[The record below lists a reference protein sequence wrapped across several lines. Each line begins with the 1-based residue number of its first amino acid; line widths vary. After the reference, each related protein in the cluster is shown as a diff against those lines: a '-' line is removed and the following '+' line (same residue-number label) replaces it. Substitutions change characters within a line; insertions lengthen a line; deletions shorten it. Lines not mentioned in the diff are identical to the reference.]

1 LADEDLRQR
10 GALLDDPGV
19 HRLDEPVPR
28 DEIRLEGQDADFD
41 AFFVYLNA
49 QLATNGMGATPLF
62 QPMPRGASVFP
73 PGRVGTFRD
82 GAHIPVGAPHWRRLW
97 LAWAPDGG
105 IAGHVDLRGRSEAL
119 AAAHRCLLGMGV
131 APGWRARGLGARLVA
146 EACAQAQALGL
157 AWIDLEVLAANAP
170 ARRLYARC
178 GFVQTGEIVDM
189 FRVDGTA
196 HAYVF
201 LSRRIGA

>member
-1 LADEDLRQR
+1 VSLA
-10 GALLDDPGV
+10 
-19 HRLDEPVPR
+19 
-28 DEIRLEGQDADFD
+28 IRPAREADFD

-73 PGRVGTFRD
+73 REREGAFRN
-82 GAHIPVGAPHWRRLW
+82 GAQVPVGAPLWRRLW
-97 LAWAPDGG
+97 LAWAPDGS
-105 IAGHVDLRGRSEAL
+105 IAGHMDLRGRTEAL

-131 APGWRARGLGARLVA
+131 AAPWRGQGLGTRLVQ
-146 EACAQAQALGL
+146 EACAQARALGL
-157 AWIDLEVLAANAP
+157 DWVDLEVLAGNTP

-178 GFVQTGEIVDM
+178 GFVQTGEIADM
-189 FRVDGTA
+189 FRVDGVA

-201 LSRRIGA
+201 MSRRSGA